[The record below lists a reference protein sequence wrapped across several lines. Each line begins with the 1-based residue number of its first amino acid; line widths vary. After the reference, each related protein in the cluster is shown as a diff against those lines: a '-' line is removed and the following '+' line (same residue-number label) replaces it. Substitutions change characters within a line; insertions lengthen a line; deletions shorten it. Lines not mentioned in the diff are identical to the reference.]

1 LELEV
6 QFLVQGTMQSK
17 TKNILVAGAVLS
29 GLAVAIGAFGAHGL
43 QPVLTENGSTET
55 FKTGVLYHIFHG
67 LGVIA
72 TGLIYHITKQKLV
85 AISGWMFLSGVILF
99 SGSLYML
106 SISSLKFFGPITPIG
121 GVFFIIGWIMLALG
135 IKKANT

>member
-1 LELEV
+1 
-6 QFLVQGTMQSK
+6 MQNK
-17 TKNILVAGAVLS
+17 TKNLLLVGAILS

-43 QPVLTENGSTET
+43 QAILTENGSTET
-55 FKTGVLYHIFHG
+55 FKTGVLYHIFHS
-67 LGVIA
+67 LGIIA
-72 TGLIYHITKQKLV
+72 TGLTYHVTKQKLV
-85 AISGWMFLSGVILF
+85 AISGWMFLSGIILF

-121 GVFFIIGWIMLALG
+121 GVFFIAGWVMLALG